1 MLSLQKLDMLFSY
14 GYLTAEEWEFHREA
28 YENRI
33 CKLYLDGKITE
44 EELLERLNK

>member
-33 CKLYLDGKITE
+33 CKLYLEGKITE

>member
-14 GYLTAEEWEFHREA
+14 GYLTAEEWELRREA

-33 CKLYLDGKITE
+33 CKLYLEGKITE